1 MSEVMR
7 AAMDILYSNTDL
19 GGLEAVYFPPGS
31 TIGIDCHVM
40 DEPAETLSVLGA
52 HQASQTSRI
61 VSVRFP
67 QQYDV
72 TPEQHGHLE
81 IGSQR
86 YRIVHPEPADDLKI
100 TWRLDM
106 ERV

>member
-7 AAMDILYSNTDL
+7 AAMDILYANTDL

-52 HQASQTSRI
+52 HAASQTSRI

-67 QQYDV
+67 GNTVPAQN
-72 TPEQHGHLE
+72 GLLA
-81 IGSQR
+81 IGSQT
-86 YRIVHPEPADDLKI
+86 YRIVIPEPADDLRV

-106 ERV
+106 EQV

>member
-7 AAMDILYSNTDL
+7 AAMDILYANTDL
-19 GGLEAVYFPPGS
+19 GGLAAVYFPPGS
-31 TIGIDCHVM
+31 TTGVDCYVM
-40 DEPAETLSVLGA
+40 DEPAETLSVMGSHA
-52 HQASQTSRI
+52 ASQASRV

-67 QQYDV
+67 RDTVPVQNG
-72 TPEQHGHLE
+72 TLA
-81 IGSQR
+81 IGGET
-86 YRIVHPEPADDLKI
+86 YRIVIPEPADDLKI